1 MIFKRILRFTFIME
15 NILLLKERP
24 FERRQED
31 VFVPGN
37 YFNLLH
43 DPVFSL
49 AFKFTL
55 SRIFD
60 SGKNRS

>member
-1 MIFKRILRFTFIME
+1 ME

-24 FERRQED
+24 FERGQED

-37 YFNLLH
+37 CFNLLH

-49 AFKFTL
+49 AYNL
-55 SRIFD
+55 PSPGYLILE
-60 SGKNRS
+60 KNR